1 MKYFVKIEKD
11 TSGKTFGFNITS
23 EINEVEYQMDGFDT
37 EEDALKELNY
47 LKGMFYNLEVLLTK

>member
-1 MKYFVKIEKD
+1 MKYLAKIEKD
-11 TSGKTFGFNITS
+11 TSGITFGFSIVS